1 MKLTTDS
8 IYRLDQLIQTA
19 MIAGLKK
26 IIIDGTNKKIR
37 GIDEKQSVVVLT
49 EQGVPDIGSY
59 QIAINRPEQLYAR
72 LNLVKASGDLVV
84 DATIAA
90 NNEDISI
97 LEISAGK
104 TKAQFRC
111 ASVEAVKGVPKSIND
126 THVWQVKVKGKLIS
140 VVAQGA
146 AAMGSDTITI
156 ASKDGQTVSFECVED
171 KSKDIFTTDLEDAPL
186 WIGSGTAATSFCR
199 KYPTKTLLALLKE
212 AAKTDDTVSMQI
224 GDGGI
229 LSLKVNKL
237 DFSVIP
243 AQ

>member
-111 ASVEAVKGVPKSIND
+111 ASN
-126 THVWQVKVKGKLIS
+126 T
-140 VVAQGA
+140 
-146 AAMGSDTITI
+146 AAMAIPTSILWRIQKAKQSRPTLHY
-156 ASKDGQTVSFECVED
+156 ARLAECPNSGGRIPD
-171 KSKDIFTTDLEDAPL
+171 AWNAPL
-186 WIGSGTAATSFCR
+186 FS
-199 KYPTKTLLALLKE
+199 TKPMADCE
-212 AAKTDDTVSMQI
+212 CQ
-224 GDGGI
+224 
-229 LSLKVNKL
+229 
-237 DFSVIP
+237 
-243 AQ
+243 